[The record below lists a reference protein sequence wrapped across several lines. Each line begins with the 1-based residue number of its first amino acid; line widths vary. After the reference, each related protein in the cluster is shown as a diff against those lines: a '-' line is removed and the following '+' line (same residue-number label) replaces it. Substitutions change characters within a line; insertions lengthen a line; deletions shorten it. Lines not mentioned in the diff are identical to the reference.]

1 MVVGPLKREECKTGD
16 YCNMARYTGPRLK
29 ICRRLEFPAFESPK
43 FGNPRKNYPPGQ
55 HGMSR
60 RRKLSNYGVQLREKQ
75 RMKYLYEVL
84 EKQFRNYYKKAQRKA
99 GPTGENLVVMLESRL
114 DNTIYRM
121 GFAPTRRSARQLVV
135 HKHFLVNNK
144 IVNIPS
150 CQLKP
155 GDEISVRDKSKKME
169 IFQESVRRI
178 KGDNP
183 TEWLSLNKAKLS
195 GNFLSIP
202 ERSQVEEPFDEQ
214 LVIELYSK

>member
-1 MVVGPLKREECKTGD
+1 
-16 YCNMARYTGPRLK
+16 MARFKGSRSK
-29 ICRRLEFPAFESPK
+29 ICRRLEFAAFESPK
-43 FGNPRKNYPPGQ
+43 FGNPRKNYAPGQ
-55 HGMSR
+55 HGQSR
-60 RRKLSNYGVQLREKQ
+60 RRKLSNYGLQLREKQ

-84 EKQFRNYYKKAQRKA
+84 EKQFRNYYKKAQSKS
-99 GPTGENLVVMLESRL
+99 GPSGDNLVILLESRL
-114 DNTIYRM
+114 DNTIYRL

-150 CQLKP
+150 YQLKP
-155 GDEISVRDKSKKME
+155 GDVISVRDKSRKME
-169 IFQESVRRI
+169 VFQDSMKRI

-183 TEWLSLNKAKLS
+183 TEWLSLNKAKLI
-195 GNFLSIP
+195 GTFDEAP